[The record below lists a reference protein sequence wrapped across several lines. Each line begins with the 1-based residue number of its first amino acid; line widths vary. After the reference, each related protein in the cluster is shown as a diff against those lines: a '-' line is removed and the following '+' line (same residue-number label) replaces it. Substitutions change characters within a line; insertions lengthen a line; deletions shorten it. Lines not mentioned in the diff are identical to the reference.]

1 MAGHFLQAL
10 GFSSLLLLPVYLT
23 HLGAS
28 RAVVG
33 TVVATASVGGLV
45 FRPAAAWALDV
56 LGRKPAIVDGT
67 LLLTLSLWL
76 LAAVTDLGPL
86 LYVDRVLYGVGE
98 AALFPGYFALAADLI
113 PPSRRTEGIA
123 LFGVTGLLPLVVN
136 PFVDRLALAPADL
149 RWFFPAMG
157 VAVLASLWFVTR
169 VEVPGPAP
177 AAGDTAAPDDG
188 APPPLT
194 VRRAL
199 AALAEPRLRP
209 VWLATVVFAGLVNVT
224 MAFGTVTARHR
235 GLAAPGNIW
244 LAYAAGA
251 ATVRLF
257 AARLPDR
264 VGTRNM
270 VAPSIGVYVLAAV
283 VLASAGTDELLL
295 LGGALAGVGHG
306 YGFPVLTSQV
316 VTRTPDDLR
325 GTGLVLFTALWE
337 LAALALTPA
346 LGAVADAAGDGALF
360 ATAALG
366 ATVGLAAWALWEHRV
381 GAD

>member
-56 LGRKPAIVDGT
+56 LGRKPAIVGGT

>member
-56 LGRKPAIVDGT
+56 LGRKPAIVGGT

-169 VEVPGPAP
+169 VEVPGPTP